1 MHSTRRFSFL
11 APAALTLLAA
21 GVAPRAAAG
30 GVEIAVHVGRT
41 LPTFEQTLRYDPSSE
56 IPSVPGVSVQAQGP
70 LELNARGDLAFSGGV
85 TWFLAGPLGLEAR
98 LDGLTAHLE
107 ATDTVYDVRFSQP
120 PLPSASAQL
129 VLGGRNLEV
138 ERAQPVSLNLRLASS
153 GPVRVS
159 VSGGVTRL
167 GSLDV
172 SGTLSGSLAASV
184 GGVSLPFAGA
194 SVNLRAI
201 APPDE
206 EEQGQY
212 GANAGLALQIGLS
225 DTLALSIE
233 GRGFIFKERTLTW
246 SAEGVPANA
255 LEAAIQDELLARL
268 EPLRFTPTFFSV
280 NAGLSLRF

>member
-1 MHSTRRFSFL
+1 M
-11 APAALTLLAA
+11 LLAA

-30 GVEIAVHVGRT
+30 GFEIAVHVGRT
-41 LPTFEQTLRYDPSSE
+41 LPTFEQALRYDPSSE
-56 IPSVPGVSVQAQGP
+56 IPPVPGVSVQAQGP
-70 LELNARGDLAFSGGV
+70 LELNARGDLAFSGSV

-107 ATDTVYDVRFSQP
+107 ATDTLYDVRFSQP
-120 PLPSASAQL
+120 PLPALSAQL
-129 VLGGRNLEV
+129 VLGGRDLEV

-159 VSGGVTRL
+159 ISGGVTRL

-212 GANAGLALQIGLS
+212 GANAGLALQIGLT

-233 GRGFIFKERTLTW
+233 GRGFVFKERTLTW

-255 LEAAIQDELLARL
+255 LEEAIQNELLARL
-268 EPLRFTPTFFSV
+268 EPIRFTPTFFSV